1 MRDAKGLGKPRIAG
15 RKARPGETEL
25 LSTHDLYTIISIIDM
40 RREIPAAVA
49 TVEISS
55 RRTSGKSASAG
66 PAFQLQERT
75 MKSTALRTALRIAAV
90 LFAVSLPVA
99 AGAQDLAAGSV
110 WVNANNST
118 MTLTSVDPTTGLMTG
133 TFVTGVGCGVGVVRP
148 LSGFFN
154 QGAITLT
161 VNFQD
166 CQSATSWTG
175 QLSGTG
181 NQIVTLW
188 YLAVSGTPAWNSIIA
203 GTDVFTRQ

>member
-1 MRDAKGLGKPRIAG
+1 
-15 RKARPGETEL
+15 
-25 LSTHDLYTIISIIDM
+25 
-40 RREIPAAVA
+40 
-49 TVEISS
+49 
-55 RRTSGKSASAG
+55 
-66 PAFQLQERT
+66 
-75 MKSTALRTALRIAAV
+75 MKSTAFRTGLRAALRIAAV

-99 AGAQDLAAGSV
+99 AGAQELAAGTV

-118 MTLTSVDPTTGLMTG
+118 MTLTSVDPTTGLITG

-148 LSGFFN
+148 LTGFYN

-175 QLSGTG
+175 QLSATG

-188 YLAVSGTPAWNSIIA
+188 YLAVSGTPAWNSILA